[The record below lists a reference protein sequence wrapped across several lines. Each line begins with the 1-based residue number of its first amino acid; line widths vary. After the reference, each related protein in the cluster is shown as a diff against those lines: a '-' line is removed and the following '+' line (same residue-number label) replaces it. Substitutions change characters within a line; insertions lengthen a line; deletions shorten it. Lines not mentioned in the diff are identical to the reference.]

1 MSCHCRCAKMHLVD
15 LAGSERLKRTNAEGS
30 RKKEGIAI
38 NMGLLALGNVINA
51 LSDNKKSHV
60 RACRSLISCLLTLQH
75 ALWQIGMGYAINS
88 NHMCSVE
95 LSHR

>member
-1 MSCHCRCAKMHLVD
+1 MHLVD

-60 RACRSLISCLLTLQH
+60 RGFCCLLT
-75 ALWQIGMGYAINS
+75 
-88 NHMCSVE
+88 C
-95 LSHR
+95 LSTL